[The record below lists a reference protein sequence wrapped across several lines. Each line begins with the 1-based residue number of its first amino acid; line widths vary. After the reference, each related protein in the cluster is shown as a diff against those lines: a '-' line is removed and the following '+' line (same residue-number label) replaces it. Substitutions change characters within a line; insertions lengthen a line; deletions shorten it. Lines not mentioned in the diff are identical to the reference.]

1 MPIPMTSESPPDE
14 RSPIDRQLARVL
26 PARLH
31 GDDLRVRPR
40 ALLLLRFT
48 LLASV
53 FTLLLFPYFAIYL
66 GRPLTGLMNFVYACA
81 MVLTPVVLRRT
92 RSVNIAAHW
101 ALGSAAV
108 VLVIQCWTLGGV
120 TSLPYPWL
128 SVLPLGGMLLCGTRG
143 GAVWCAITTAC
154 LVSVGVAHAMGS
166 IPGAPTLE
174 GTRLVETV
182 TSTLALN
189 LAVAA
194 LGWLSETR
202 ATDLV
207 RRLERDRQTFLDR
220 SLRDP
225 LTGLANRALLMDSLL
240 RSEERSRRSGQ
251 PAALFFLDLDGFKA
265 INDRFGHAT
274 GDRALKLVARRIRD
288 GLRASDIAARLGGD
302 EFALIVEDIED
313 PSGIEAL
320 AEKIAKA
327 VAQPMEVD
335 GHTIRIGAS
344 IGVARY
350 PLDLSAATED
360 PDPSTRRGRGH
371 SSRKAATSRIEGVL
385 KTADAAMYEAKRA
398 GVSYRVHEPAAPK
411 A

>member
-1 MPIPMTSESPPDE
+1 MTSESPPDE
-14 RSPIDRQLARVL
+14 RSSIDRQLARVL

-48 LLASV
+48 LIGLI
-53 FTLLLFPYFAIYL
+53 FTLLLFPYFGLYL
-66 GRPLTGLMNFVYACA
+66 GRPLTGLMNFVYACSL
-81 MVLTPVVLRRT
+81 VLTPVVLRRT
-92 RSVNIAAHW
+92 GSVNIAAHW

-120 TSLPYPWL
+120 ASLPYPWL
-128 SVLPLGGMLLCGTRG
+128 SVLPIGGTLLCGTRG
-143 GAVWCAITTAC
+143 GAIWCAITTAS
-154 LVSVGVAHAMGS
+154 LAGVGISHAMGW
-166 IPGAPTLE
+166 IPGAPVLE
-174 GTRLVETV
+174 GTQLVETA
-182 TSTLALN
+182 TSTVALTLAI
-189 LAVAA
+189 AA

-202 ATDLV
+202 ATQLV

-265 INDRFGHAT
+265 INDQFGHAT
-274 GDRALKLVARRIRD
+274 GDRTLKRVAKRIRD

-313 PSGIEAL
+313 PKGVEAL

-327 VAQPMEVD
+327 VAEPMEVD
-335 GHTIRIGAS
+335 GHEIRVGAS

-350 PLDLSAATED
+350 PLDLNAATED
-360 PDPSTRRGRGH
+360 ADPSARRGTGP
-371 SSRKAATSRIEGVL
+371 SSRKAATSRIESVL
-385 KTADAAMYEAKRA
+385 KSADAAMYEAKRA
-398 GVSYRVHEPAAPK
+398 GVRFRVHEPATQK
-411 A
+411 R